1 MAAMRDGDCMT
12 SITRGG
18 ETFMF
23 IYRDETRT
31 EMLRQLGRM
40 ASDNET
46 SFDWYDA
53 AIVSERIR
61 NSLFGPAEEDQP
73 TKFEVRW
80 MIRRDMPAVMEI
92 ENDRFQYPW
101 TRDEFTETLRQTNC
115 IGMVVT
121 VKDEPVGYIVYRVH
135 KKFAEI
141 LTIAVHRDFE
151 RMGAGRALIAKQISK
166 LVPERRSRLNAIV
179 RETNQDALSFFRGMG
194 FKACKVLRNL
204 YRDTDEDAYVME
216 YSVAEQPSKKVVGK
230 SQKGKADD
238 CFGV

>member
-1 MAAMRDGDCMT
+1 MAALRDGDCMT
-12 SITRGG
+12 SISRNG

-61 NSLFGPAEEDQP
+61 NSLFGSAEEDKP
-73 TKFEVRW
+73 NVFEVRW
-80 MIRRDMPAVMEI
+80 MIRRDMPAVMDI
-92 ENDRFQYPW
+92 ENDRFEYPW
-101 TRDEFTETLRQTNC
+101 TRDEFTETLRQANC

-121 VKDEPVGYIVYRVH
+121 VKDEPVGYVVYRWH

-151 RMGAGRALIAKQISK
+151 RMGAGRALVAKLISK
-166 LVPERRSRLNAIV
+166 LSPDRRSRLNAIV

-204 YRDTDEDAYVME
+204 YRDTDDDAYVME

-230 SQKGKADD
+230 SDQGKSDD